1 MKTPFPLD
9 LAEGKGNKERIR
21 CKGVA
26 KVDPRRMS
34 RISRRAAAASRD
46 QNRRKTR
53 SGCWHIRHHMLIKG
67 TQPSEDQLRKRLH
80 Y

>member
-21 CKGVA
+21 CKGVG

-46 QNRRKTR
+46 QNRRKMR
-53 SGCWHIRHHMLIKG
+53 WGCWHIQYHISIKG
-67 TQPSEDQLRKRLH
+67 DTTFEDQSRLH